1 MSKNYLIPKL
11 MKVIYDILLED
22 YCDQKGDILLLIN
35 SKKFPKEE
43 YRIPENLLRE
53 ETVLFDISPRAVSN
67 LSLES
72 QKISFNATFNGTKSF
87 LAIPTASMMQLYSY
101 IDGNISP
108 CDPGIKGLFYDGKDE
123 ISIRRMDFFG
133 TVQEKTQGLSFV

>member
-22 YCDQKGDILLLIN
+22 YFDQKGDIFLLIN

-72 QKISFNATFNGTKSF
+72 QKN
-87 LAIPTASMMQLYSY
+87 
-101 IDGNISP
+101 
-108 CDPGIKGLFYDGKDE
+108 
-123 ISIRRMDFFG
+123 FF
-133 TVQEKTQGLSFV
+133 